1 MNPLIQNLI
10 EAACCAKVVEIV
22 RQFNHKMLQ
31 LRQKFCQIV
40 TFIVLRSEKCT
51 FCNTACSMFCF
62 DLRLDTEK
70 LRNIK
75 ITTKI
80 HSSILIGNS
89 CQSGWDDTYLSNF
102 WYNIKETPDNFN
114 DFSTTKPAHWIEAL
128 WSVFIFAAYIESTK
142 LNSNFQFRILVHHHF

>member
-1 MNPLIQNLI
+1 MYLQMIQIKSRLQSSQHHSGQAQGRMNPLNQNLI
-10 EAACCAKVVEIV
+10 EAACWFSSAKVVKIV

-80 HSSILIGNS
+80 MWSKLDKSSIFAEIVQISNK
-89 CQSGWDDTYLSNF
+89 YLNNF
-102 WYNIKETPDNFN
+102 SRQT
-114 DFSTTKPAHWIEAL
+114 SA
-128 WSVFIFAAYIESTK
+128 
-142 LNSNFQFRILVHHHF
+142 

>member
-1 MNPLIQNLI
+1 MLQSDFDLISWFTLSLPGYCCAGCSGVQSSQHHSGQAQGRMNPLIQNLI

-80 HSSILIGNS
+80 HSSILIGYS
-89 CQSGWDDTYLSNF
+89 CQSVLPEQISNHKI
-102 WYNIKETPDNFN
+102 W
-114 DFSTTKPAHWIEAL
+114 L
-128 WSVFIFAAYIESTK
+128 
-142 LNSNFQFRILVHHHF
+142 R

>member
-1 MNPLIQNLI
+1 MYCSILWNALHYNYVAGVALQQ
-10 EAACCAKVVEIV
+10 AACWFSSAKVVEIV
-22 RQFNHKMLQ
+22 RQFNQKMLQ

-40 TFIVLRSEKCT
+40 RFILFRSEKCT

-80 HSSILIGNS
+80 HSSILIGYS
-89 CQSGWDDTYLSNF
+89 CQSVLPEHISNHKIWLRWHIFDYFITY
-102 WYNIKETPDNFN
+102 
-114 DFSTTKPAHWIEAL
+114 
-128 WSVFIFAAYIESTK
+128 IFGKYWG
-142 LNSNFQFRILVHHHF
+142 FQRI

>member
-62 DLRLDTEK
+62 DLSIDTEK
-70 LRNIK
+70 YQHNNKNSFKNSDWLFMSICATRAHFQPQNLAEMIHICLIFDTILRKHLTI
-75 ITTKI
+75 
-80 HSSILIGNS
+80 
-89 CQSGWDDTYLSNF
+89 
-102 WYNIKETPDNFN
+102 
-114 DFSTTKPAHWIEAL
+114 STTLAL
-128 WSVFIFAAYIESTK
+128 
-142 LNSNFQFRILVHHHF
+142 LNLHADSNN